1 MSGIRNIR
9 RVTTYDASIPYTN
22 NVQVYGADLIQVNG
36 ADTVY
41 PVNVNGIPVTNTNLI
56 QVGQVDNPDKI
67 EVYGNE
73 VQFVSNIESRD
84 TNVRSISVNLIADAA
99 NIRVWDTNPPTVIPP
114 TVPVTTIIGSPV
126 VNMPGCVK
134 VHKENAKNPKN
145 KNKML
150 VDDDPKGNTVLCD
163 AGAPYYDPAEYDYR
177 GLSWQDLNPESDE
190 VPEGVDT
197 GDPPPAPD
205 IEAPSPPPTPG
216 ETPGNVECPPPNARR
231 IGDLNQAGTEKVTG
245 YKLTPDG
252 KICETQWETLSFTEQ
267 YLPSVPIVATTATIA
282 LVATSSALLAKPLAD
297 LLLKV
302 VKPVIKK
309 VVTKVKTILGKKE
322 PVLSVRER
330 QLAQRDRNQAIQTL
344 KKAVKK

>member
-1 MSGIRNIR
+1 MSPINNIR

-22 NVQVYGADLIQVNG
+22 NVQVNGTDVIQVNG
-36 ADTVY
+36 ADPVY
-41 PVNVNGIPVTNTNLI
+41 PVIVNGIPVTNTNLI
-56 QVGQVDNPDKI
+56 EVDGADNIQVD
-67 EVYGNE
+67 GNE
-73 VQFVSNIESRD
+73 VQFVTNIQSTDASIESIG
-84 TNVRSISVNLIADAA
+84 VGAIADARIFE
-99 NIRVWDTNPPTVIPP
+99 NGVPTVIPP
-114 TVPVTTIIGSPV
+114 TVPVTEIIGTPI
-126 VNMPGCVK
+126 VNMPGCVR
-134 VHKENAKNPKN
+134 VHKENVKNPKN

-177 GLSWQDLNPESDE
+177 GLTWQSLNTDSDE

-197 GDPPPAPD
+197 GEPPAPPE
-205 IEAPSPPPTPG
+205 IEAPSPPNTPG
-216 ETPGNVECPPPNARR
+216 ETAGDVECPPPNARR

-252 KICETQWETLSFTEQ
+252 KVCETQWETLSFTEQ

>member
-22 NVQVYGADLIQVNG
+22 NVQVNG

-56 QVGQVDNPDKI
+56 QVDGADNIRVD
-67 EVYGNE
+67 GNE
-73 VQFVSNIESRD
+73 VQFVTNIQSTD
-84 TNVRSISVNLIADAA
+84 TNINPIGVSEIADAR
-99 NIRVWDTNPPTVIPP
+99 IFDGGVPSVIPP
-114 TVPVTTIIGSPV
+114 TVPVTEVIGIPI

-134 VHKENAKNPKN
+134 VHKENVKQRSR
-145 KNKML
+145 NKML

-163 AGAPYYDPAEYDYR
+163 AGAPYYQPADYDYR
-177 GLSWQDLNPESDE
+177 GLSWQTVYSDSE
-190 VPEGVDT
+190 DAPEGIDT
-197 GDPPPAPD
+197 GEPPAPEIPD
-205 IEAPSPPPTPG
+205 APSPPNTPG
-216 ETPGNVECPPPNARR
+216 ETAGKVECPPPNARR
-231 IGDLNQAGTEKVTG
+231 IGDLNQAGTEKVVG

-252 KICETQWETLSFTEQ
+252 KICETQWEVIGFAEQ
-267 YLPSVPIVATTATIA
+267 YLPSIPVVSTTATIA

-330 QLAQRDRNQAIQTL
+330 KEAQRDRNQAIQTL